1 MEGPCSWQARNAW
14 RFGGCS
20 KAAERSHWP
29 GPMPPDVMGR
39 GRGRLLCEGQSGG
52 PSRDGGRLPPP
63 GRGALLWPLLPL
75 RSQAVFSSECSTEQ
89 GVGRRQVER
98 GMGKEEE
105 EVNGDGQEPSC
116 SSQPFWERRVGA
128 VGRRLTIQRAWDV
141 AQGGT
146 GVLVQGSGLKGAFA
160 VPGAGA

>member
-1 MEGPCSWQARNAW
+1 
-14 RFGGCS
+14 
-20 KAAERSHWP
+20 
-29 GPMPPDVMGR
+29 
-39 GRGRLLCEGQSGG
+39 
-52 PSRDGGRLPPP
+52 
-63 GRGALLWPLLPL
+63 
-75 RSQAVFSSECSTEQ
+75 
-89 GVGRRQVER
+89 
-98 GMGKEEE
+98 MGKEEE

>member
-1 MEGPCSWQARNAW
+1 M
-14 RFGGCS
+14 
-20 KAAERSHWP
+20 
-29 GPMPPDVMGR
+29 
-39 GRGRLLCEGQSGG
+39 
-52 PSRDGGRLPPP
+52 
-63 GRGALLWPLLPL
+63 
-75 RSQAVFSSECSTEQ
+75 FSSECSTEQ

-141 AQGGT
+141 AQGGI